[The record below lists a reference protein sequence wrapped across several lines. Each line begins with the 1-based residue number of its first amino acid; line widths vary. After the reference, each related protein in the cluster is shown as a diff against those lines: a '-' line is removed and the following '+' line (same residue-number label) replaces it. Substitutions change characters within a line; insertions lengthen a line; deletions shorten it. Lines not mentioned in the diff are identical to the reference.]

1 MFSVSLYDELRADYK
16 IAIGELTGAAK
27 ALNEHIQMWRQTLK
41 QKVLNQFDT
50 TLEVRA
56 ISPESFAALTTADTA
71 ARNLLVKHNAKTENF
86 AQQTKVSKQKLE
98 LHYAATETDAF
109 EYFVKTQTKEA
120 AEPKL
125 QQAEA
130 ALVAQEKR
138 IQQLENALS
147 SAGSGALQ
155 FNQALHRFL
164 GRSDLS
170 LRFNAASSGYEIIRH
185 DTGAHD
191 CNLSE
196 GEKTAVAFVYF
207 VTKLT
212 ENDNK
217 ISDTIIVVDDPVSS
231 FDSNHLFHAASYLRV
246 HCKDAKQLFVLTHN
260 FNFFKLMRDWFVT
273 TNTNR
278 KRKNPPKPA
287 NAFFFVIQSDSG
299 NPRSSSIQNADK
311 SLIEYQSE
319 YHYLFARLHGYKAH
333 AALSVDDAYLT
344 ANLARKLL
352 EAFFSFKYPKG
363 RGGDL
368 AALLSAGQKNCTK
381 TTVDTQ
387 ERIYRFIS
395 KYSHSAYIEV
405 DADTSEN
412 LNGES
417 HSVIQAIFDWI
428 EEVDPVHMQEM
439 EEVVA

>member
-1 MFSVSLYDELRADYK
+1 MVL
-16 IAIGELTGAAK
+16 G
-27 ALNEHIQMWRQTLK
+27 TLL
-41 QKVLNQFDT
+41 QA
-50 TLEVRA
+50 E
-56 ISPESFAALTTADTA
+56 
-71 ARNLLVKHNAKTENF
+71 LLV
-86 AQQTKVSKQKLE
+86 
-98 LHYAATETDAF
+98 
-109 EYFVKTQTKEA
+109 
-120 AEPKL
+120 
-125 QQAEA
+125 
-130 ALVAQEKR
+130 
-138 IQQLENALS
+138 
-147 SAGSGALQ
+147 
-155 FNQALHRFL
+155 
-164 GRSDLS
+164 
-170 LRFNAASSGYEIIRH
+170 
-185 DTGAHD
+185 
-191 CNLSE
+191 
-196 GEKTAVAFVYF
+196 
-207 VTKLT
+207 
-212 ENDNK
+212 
-217 ISDTIIVVDDPVSS
+217 
-231 FDSNHLFHAASYLRV
+231 RV

-311 SLIEYQSE
+311 SLIEHQSE

-333 AALSVDDAYLT
+333 ASLSVDDAYLT

-428 EEVDPVHMQEM
+428 KEVDPVHMQEM